1 MFNPFDPISTTADI
15 AGGIAGD
22 EFTSGGG
29 TASDDGSNDAAMMM
43 YLSDNNKAIA
53 LQQVNAQMFALQ
65 QGAVDRE
72 LQRAATLELGMEKLD
87 TKLQMSKLDYVQRMT
102 SEENRH
108 VEKMAEAR
116 NKLHKI
122 QSTHS
127 TASGIPEPDFTE
139 DK

>member
-1 MFNPFDPISTTADI
+1 LPFSRGLWTA
-15 AGGIAGD
+15 
-22 EFTSGGG
+22 
-29 TASDDGSNDAAMMM
+29 
-43 YLSDNNKAIA
+43 K
-53 LQQVNAQMFALQ
+53 
-65 QGAVDRE
+65 